1 MATTEN
7 RLEQLFYVAL
17 GSALAVKEKIEKNSE
32 EMKEAA
38 DKAEEQARALFNKMA
53 ERGEK
58 EKDVFRGM
66 LKDVLKE
73 VVAELNLATKE
84 DLEQLRKD
92 IGH

>member
-32 EMKEAA
+32 EMKESA
-38 DKAEEQARALFNKMA
+38 DKAEEQARALFSKMA